1 VVGVDPLGSILAEPE
16 EINKSPVTGYEV
28 EGIGYDFIP
37 TVLGKIQTRYRFNKI
52 LDNRIE
58 QLSINFDLWQ
68 IGVLLISGTRAVTQ
82 SHSQWPVD

>member
-37 TVLGKIQTRYRFNKI
+37 TVLGKIQAR
-52 LDNRIE
+52 
-58 QLSINFDLWQ
+58 
-68 IGVLLISGTRAVTQ
+68 
-82 SHSQWPVD
+82 